1 MGHGAGAHKTVETL
15 DGMVYSFDNPEQS
28 STEQGRAQASRVVR
42 SSVKCWIR
50 LTRALQ
56 IFFKFPVMMEM
67 RETMLKVP
75 RDFNLK
81 ICIIFPELSSSGFHP
96 GYAF

>member
-1 MGHGAGAHKTVETL
+1 MGHSAGAHKTLETL

-56 IFFKFPVMMEM
+56 IFFKSPVMME
-67 RETMLKVP
+67 LKGN
-75 RDFNLK
+75 DFKGLK
-81 ICIIFPELSSSGFHP
+81 RFSLKDLHNFP
-96 GYAF
+96 